1 MSILAINDKSFES
14 EVVNSELPVLI
25 DFWAEWCGPC
35 KEISPILDEINNEM
49 HKKIKIVKVNIDDN
63 PNIPNQYGVQSIPTL
78 IIFKKGLFNSDF
90 ETENN
95 LISIL
100 NPLINSKS
108 VWKSHALYLMA
119 EYFYSKN
126 QKQKAKEFYNQIITL
141 ENSNENIKLE
151 AQKKLRRDFGE

>member
-78 IIFKKGLFNSDF
+78 LIFKKGEVIGTKVGACLKS
-90 ETENN
+90 E
-95 LISIL
+95 LISWSETVI
-100 NPLINSKS
+100 
-108 VWKSHALYLMA
+108 
-119 EYFYSKN
+119 
-126 QKQKAKEFYNQIITL
+126 
-141 ENSNENIKLE
+141 
-151 AQKKLRRDFGE
+151 

>member
-78 IIFKKGLFNSDF
+78 IIFKKGEIVGTKVGSCLKSD
-90 ETENN
+90 
-95 LISIL
+95 LIS
-100 NPLINSKS
+100 
-108 VWKSHALYLMA
+108 W
-119 EYFYSKN
+119 
-126 QKQKAKEFYNQIITL
+126 
-141 ENSNENIKLE
+141 IKTVI
-151 AQKKLRRDFGE
+151 

>member
-35 KEISPILDEINNEM
+35 KEISPILDEISNEM

-78 IIFKKGLFNSDF
+78 LIFKKGEVIGTKVGACLKS
-90 ETENN
+90 E
-95 LISIL
+95 LIS
-100 NPLINSKS
+100 
-108 VWKSHALYLMA
+108 W
-119 EYFYSKN
+119 
-126 QKQKAKEFYNQIITL
+126 
-141 ENSNENIKLE
+141 IKTVI
-151 AQKKLRRDFGE
+151 